1 MDHLFQENNVQ
12 MLSYQRFPISDAIA
26 KPWTGMMLMGIEDAI
41 ANMTEAYQD
50 ETEQGVPSLQ
60 QRRDI
65 FERAAEERKQG
76 VSIRMDMI
84 SAVGRK
90 HMN

>member
-1 MDHLFQENNVQ
+1 
-12 MLSYQRFPISDAIA
+12 
-26 KPWTGMMLMGIEDAI
+26 MMLMGIEDAI
-41 ANMTEAYQD
+41 ANMIEAYED

-60 QRRDI
+60 QWRDV

-90 HMN
+90 H